1 MVREAKKMERPRNP
15 HLENGIYLCGLI
27 FLGLIVLWAAAGYFL
42 KLEFNLPPCL
52 FHRLTGLY
60 CPGCG
65 GTRAVRLLFT
75 GHIWKSFLYHPG
87 VLFAAVLYLWFMVSQ
102 TIERF
107 SNGKL
112 KVGLP
117 YSDKFLYWEMAVILL
132 QCLIKNLVKI
142 SLGIGIL

>member
-1 MVREAKKMERPRNP
+1 MERPRNP

-27 FLGLIVLWAAAGYFL
+27 FLGLIVFWAAAGYFL

-75 GHIWKSFLYHPG
+75 GHIW
-87 VLFAAVLYLWFMVSQ
+87 
-102 TIERF
+102 
-107 SNGKL
+107 
-112 KVGLP
+112 
-117 YSDKFLYWEMAVILL
+117 
-132 QCLIKNLVKI
+132 
-142 SLGIGIL
+142 

>member
-1 MVREAKKMERPRNP
+1 MMLEPFEEKMQMK
-15 HLENGIYLCGLI
+15 I
-27 FLGLIVLWAAAGYFL
+27 FYM
-42 KLEFNLPPCL
+42 CL
-52 FHRLTGLY
+52 FLAGALFILYLSGIDFGQWLPGCFLYEKYHLY